1 MSEAKKTVDSAWRC
15 TNCKALLG
23 FVDESG
29 MQVRLKYKDFYATV
43 EGGRVSAI
51 CRKCGK
57 INVIS
62 DELYEKF
69 LAEYAKK
76 QKEK

>member
-1 MSEAKKTVDSAWRC
+1 MPEERKTIDTAWRC

-43 EGGRVSAI
+43 EGGRISVI

-57 INVIS
+57 INMIS
-62 DELYEKF
+62 DELYEQF
-69 LAEYAKK
+69 VAERLK
-76 QKEK
+76 KEK